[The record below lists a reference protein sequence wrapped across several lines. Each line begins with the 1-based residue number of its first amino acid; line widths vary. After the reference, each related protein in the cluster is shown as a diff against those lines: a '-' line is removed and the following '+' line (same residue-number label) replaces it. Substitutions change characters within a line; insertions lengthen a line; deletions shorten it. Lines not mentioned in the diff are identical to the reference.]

1 MLELMPPLAA
11 LCPPA
16 TVIDKTRYSS
26 FAEPQLSAHLRHSIF
41 CQSHRR
47 NIHASIATTNHAV
60 VARSKASAGVRSII
74 SQMTRAKQRARSF
87 RALRPQLPA
96 PLLPCRASLRET
108 RQRLAGP
115 FHGDVLAEFSDGV
128 FRYGRR
134 YQGRCQMMRRNS
146 DVRCQ

>member
-60 VARSKASAGVRSII
+60 VARRKAGAGVRSII
-74 SQMTRAKQRARSF
+74 SQNDEGEAASPK
-87 RALRPQLPA
+87 LPSVA
-96 PLLPCRASLRET
+96 PAASSAAASLPRFAPGNST
-108 RQRLAGP
+108 AAGRA
-115 FHGDVLAEFSDGV
+115 VSW
-128 FRYGRR
+128 GRS
-134 YQGRCQMMRRNS
+134 RRI
-146 DVRCQ
+146 